1 MSGALACRSSSF
13 RNEPGKRYGLSV
25 ITATFFN
32 HAGGA
37 GKTSLTLNAGY
48 ELARSG
54 LKVLL
59 IDLDPQANLTTW
71 LGVEDSELHETVYPV
86 ATEARALPVPR
97 EVFGLHLIPS
107 RVDLALAEAIMPGRI
122 GAELFLRRALTA
134 VEGQYDVVLIDSPPS
149 VGKLAALGALA
160 SDVLFV
166 PIPTRVKGVN
176 ALPGLSEV
184 MRMYHGL
191 RPELRVGLY
200 LPTLYDARRGHD
212 RDMLDQIRSHL
223 SPVAEPLPQ
232 REAIYLDSALA
243 GQPVGVYAPGSPVAE
258 DLRQAT
264 ASIARALGIAYEV
277 TA

>member
-1 MSGALACRSSSF
+1 M
-13 RNEPGKRYGLSV
+13 

-48 ELARSG
+48 ELACSG
-54 LKVLL
+54 LRVLL

-71 LGVEDSELHETVYPV
+71 LGIDDAELQETVYPV
-86 ATEARALPVPR
+86 ATEARGLPQPR
-97 EVFGLHLIPS
+97 EVFGLHVIPS

-122 GAELFLRRALTA
+122 GAELFLRRALVA
-134 VEGQYDVVLIDSPPS
+134 VEDHYDVVLIDSPPS

-160 SDVLFV
+160 SDMLFV

-184 MRMYHGL
+184 MTMYHGL
-191 RPELRVGLY
+191 RPELRVALY
-200 LPTLYDARRGHD
+200 IPTLFDARRGHD
-212 RDMLDQIRSHL
+212 RDMLEQIRAHL

-243 GQPVGVYAPGSPVAE
+243 GQPVGLYAPGSPVAD

-264 ASIARALGIAYEV
+264 VSIARALGVPFAV
-277 TA
+277 RA